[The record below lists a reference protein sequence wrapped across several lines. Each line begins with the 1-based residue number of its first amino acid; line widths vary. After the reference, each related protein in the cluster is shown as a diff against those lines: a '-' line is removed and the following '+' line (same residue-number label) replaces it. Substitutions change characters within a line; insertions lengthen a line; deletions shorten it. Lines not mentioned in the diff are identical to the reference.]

1 MHFFL
6 GVKMAVNHTSEA
18 QLDGLVE
25 VIEELYQLLHDSG
38 IATDAD
44 VREFWNLVTGFHSD
58 HAEDQKK
65 LFRLLKALKEKMEH
79 EVRGERVLKSMGYT
93 EVFNLAFK
101 CGQQAVEKAGGPTK
115 WDAMS
120 DADRSRI
127 YAESRTQ
134 LIRDIGQADFDALS
148 REEKD
153 DVDLFLWAGCAMH
166 KDMNTFKGVF
176 SSKGNSESG

>member
-1 MHFFL
+1 
-6 GVKMAVNHTSEA
+6 MAVNHTSEA

-101 CGQQAVEKAGGPTK
+101 CGQHAVEKAGGPTK

-120 DADRSRI
+120 DADRLRI

-134 LIRDIGQADFDALS
+134 LIWDIGQADFDALS